1 MLKLSI
7 FVFLGSVLG
16 GVCRFLASAYIGRI
30 AGGAGM
36 FPYGTFAVN
45 IVGCFLIGLI
55 YAAVDRGVPM
65 SPETKTFLTAGFC
78 GGLTTFSTFSHEN
91 YLLFHAQ
98 GLPTVALYTV
108 LSLAIGFTAAWFGH
122 AIMR

>member
-7 FVFLGSVLG
+7 FVFLGSGLG

-65 SPETKTFLTAGFC
+65 
-78 GGLTTFSTFSHEN
+78 
-91 YLLFHAQ
+91 
-98 GLPTVALYTV
+98 
-108 LSLAIGFTAAWFGH
+108 
-122 AIMR
+122 